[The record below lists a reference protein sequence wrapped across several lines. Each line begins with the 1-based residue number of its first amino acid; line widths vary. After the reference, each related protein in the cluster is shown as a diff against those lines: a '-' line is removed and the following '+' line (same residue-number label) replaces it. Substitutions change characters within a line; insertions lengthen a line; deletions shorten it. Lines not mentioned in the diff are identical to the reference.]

1 MTILVFGRNGQVA
14 KELQAMSEVRALGHT
29 EVDLLTPGAAKAA
42 IADHAPSVVIN
53 AAAYTAVDKAEQDD
67 KSAFRLNAEAPG
79 EMARACAKLDVP
91 FVHIS
96 SDYVF
101 NGSGSRPWLP
111 DDATGPIGVYGR
123 SKLAGEDAVRDAG
136 GCYAILRTSW
146 VFSPHGSNFVK
157 TMLRLSETR
166 DTLSVVDDQIGGP
179 TPARAIATACLTIA
193 DQLTQDP
200 NKSGTYHFSG
210 APDVSW
216 HGFAQEIL
224 ARAGHKTA
232 VSPIPTSAYPT
243 PAARPLNSR
252 LDCRSAEDVFGLLRP
267 DWRTALDHV
276 LKELEI
282 TT

>member
-14 KELQAMSEVRALGHT
+14 KELQAMTEVRALGHT
-29 EVDLLTPGAAKAA
+29 EVDLLTPGTAKAA
-42 IADHAPSVVIN
+42 IADHAPSFVIN

-101 NGSGSRPWLP
+101 NGSGICPWSP
-111 DDATGPIGVYGR
+111 ADATGPIGVYGR

-166 DTLSVVDDQIGGP
+166 GTLSVVDDQIGGP
-179 TPARAIATACLTIA
+179 TPACAIATACLTIA
-193 DQLTQDP
+193 DQLTQYP

>member
-53 AAAYTAVDKAEQDD
+53 AAAYTAVDKAKQDG

-111 DDATGPIGVYGR
+111 DDATGPIGVYGC

-136 GCYAILRTSW
+136 GRYAILRTSW
-146 VFSPHGSNFVK
+146 VFSAHGANFVK
-157 TMLRLSETR
+157 TMLRLLRLKFQMQHSE
-166 DTLSVVDDQIGGP
+166 P
-179 TPARAIATACLTIA
+179 
-193 DQLTQDP
+193 
-200 NKSGTYHFSG
+200 F
-210 APDVSW
+210 
-216 HGFAQEIL
+216 
-224 ARAGHKTA
+224 GH
-232 VSPIPTSAYPT
+232 
-243 PAARPLNSR
+243 RML
-252 LDCRSAEDVFGLLRP
+252 
-267 DWRTALDHV
+267 
-276 LKELEI
+276 
-282 TT
+282 